1 MGISKEATTPLY
13 QRLVDS
19 IKSQIADGTLK
30 ENDRLCSEQEIS
42 KEFQVS
48 RITVRKALEILA
60 DEGYI
65 VKRQG
70 VGTFIAS
77 KKLSNRREQ
86 DPHSFTEIC
95 LRDGKIP
102 STEVLLVEWVKD
114 LPAVSKRLQ
123 VPEKDSI
130 LKVVRLRKSD
140 GFAVMVEEGYFP
152 KRLGYLVDED
162 LTGSTIQIFR
172 DHGTFVQ
179 HAFTSI
185 ELCYATSL
193 EAEKLGVRENQALL
207 LQRDITYDQNDQPI
221 HYTKMVINPE
231 RYKYTVYT

>member
-1 MGISKEATTPLY
+1 MGISKETTTPLY

-30 ENDRLCSEQEIS
+30 ENDMLCSEQEIS
-42 KEFQVS
+42 KEFNVS

-65 VKRQG
+65 IKRQG

-77 KKLSNRREQ
+77 KKLSNQR
-86 DPHSFTEIC
+86 DWVPHSFTEIC
-95 LRDGKIP
+95 LQDGKIP
-102 STEVLLVEWVKD
+102 STDVLLVEWVKE

-123 VPEKDSI
+123 VPEKESI
-130 LKVVRLRKSD
+130 VKVVRLRKSD

-152 KRLGYLVDED
+152 KRLGYMVEED

-172 DHGTFVQ
+172 DHGIIAQ
-179 HAFTSI
+179 HAYTSI
-185 ELCYATSL
+185 ELCYATKF

-231 RYKYTVYT
+231 RYKFAIYI